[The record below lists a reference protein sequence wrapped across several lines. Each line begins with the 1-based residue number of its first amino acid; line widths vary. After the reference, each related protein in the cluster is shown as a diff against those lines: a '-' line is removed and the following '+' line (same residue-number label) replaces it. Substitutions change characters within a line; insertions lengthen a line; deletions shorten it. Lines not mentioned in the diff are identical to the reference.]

1 MLSLDVRDIRVYK
14 VKKCVVFSVYKLS
27 LSEVEKVEKIFQ
39 KGGKFTSEFQVES
52 VELSERVEKYV
63 STEI

>member
-1 MLSLDVRDIRVYK
+1 M
-14 VKKCVVFSVYKLS
+14 VFSVYKLS